1 LGPRVLA
8 LRVELGTADNPDMD
22 KPTRCPDCG
31 SHELVDTT
39 RMTSLYGEIHA
50 LMCRAC
56 DWSADPRMGRPAADR
71 SKNLG
76 LRRRMETGHDPSER
90 AIVTEAHD

>member
-1 LGPRVLA
+1 
-8 LRVELGTADNPDMD
+8 MD
-22 KPTRCPDCG
+22 KPARCPDCG
-31 SHELVDTT
+31 SDELVDTA
-39 RMTSLYGEIHA
+39 RKTSLYGEIHA

-76 LRRRMETGHDPSER
+76 LRRRLETNHAGSEITTPAKTR
-90 AIVTEAHD
+90 D

>member
-1 LGPRVLA
+1 
-8 LRVELGTADNPDMD
+8 MD
-22 KPTRCPDCG
+22 KPARCPDCG
-31 SHELVDTT
+31 SVELVDTA
-39 RMTSLYGEIHA
+39 RKTSLYGEIHA

-76 LRRRMETGHDPSER
+76 LRRRLETNHPASEIATPAKTR
-90 AIVTEAHD
+90 D